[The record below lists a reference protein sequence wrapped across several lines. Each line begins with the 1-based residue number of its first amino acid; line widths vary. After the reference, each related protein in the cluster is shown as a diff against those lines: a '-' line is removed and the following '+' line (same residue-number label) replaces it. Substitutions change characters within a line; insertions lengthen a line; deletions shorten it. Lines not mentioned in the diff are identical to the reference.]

1 MTPTPMKRQKS
12 LDTYKQRTPKKS
24 PHKIPQYNFF
34 FFAKMLS
41 VDQSFHL
48 QNLQRPFMRCFTV
61 IFRNSEIIVVIMK
74 LFVGFVIKYF
84 SPLEIGRGIKLI
96 NIQHVLHLS

>member
-34 FFAKMLS
+34 FCKNAQSRPKFSSTKLAK
-41 VDQSFHL
+41 
-48 QNLQRPFMRCFTV
+48 T
-61 IFRNSEIIVVIMK
+61 
-74 LFVGFVIKYF
+74 
-84 SPLEIGRGIKLI
+84 
-96 NIQHVLHLS
+96 LHEMFYCDF